1 VVVPPTIGTISA
13 DADADAAV
21 GEGVEHLG
29 FIDGEDDLMMVA
41 PG

>member
-1 VVVPPTIGTISA
+1 VPPTIGTIS
-13 DADADAAV
+13 ADADAAV